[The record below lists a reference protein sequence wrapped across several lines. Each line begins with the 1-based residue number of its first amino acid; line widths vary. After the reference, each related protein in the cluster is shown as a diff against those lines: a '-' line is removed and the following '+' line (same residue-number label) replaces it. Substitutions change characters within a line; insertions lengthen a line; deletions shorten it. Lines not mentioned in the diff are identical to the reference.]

1 MIHGA
6 EAYGLLRRFFYWGVR
21 MVDTNNTTAGGAS
34 VGRDASAGNDLIGRD
49 RYGSGDGSSSSHVNI
64 HTDQHRGDFTSAEI
78 LQNLQKAIL
87 GNPYNL
93 GEPGMLK
100 SLAELSASMAAFHAW
115 RTAANVERANLNRD
129 IKHYQDRTNQRLDTT
144 DSRLTA
150 FMVIVWVTVSVVGI
164 ELVAL
169 IWLFIQHSVSVMNG

>member
-1 MIHGA
+1 MP
-6 EAYGLLRRFFYWGVR
+6 ES
-21 MVDTNNTTAGGAS
+21 NTGGGAS
-34 VGRDASAGNDLIGRD
+34 VGRDASAGRDFIGRD
-49 RYGSGDGSSSSHVNI
+49 SYSGGDSSPSSRVEI
-64 HTDQHRGDFTSAEI
+64 HNSDSHRDFTNAEI

-100 SLAELSASMAAFHAW
+100 SLAELTASMAAFHAW
-115 RTAANVERANLNRD
+115 RTAADVERANLSRD

-150 FMVIVWVTVSVVGI
+150 FMVIVWVTVSVVGV

-169 IWLFIQHSVSVMNG
+169 IWLFIQRSVVG

>member
-1 MIHGA
+1 MADGNTGA
-6 EAYGLLRRFFYWGVR
+6 NV
-21 MVDTNNTTAGGAS
+21 GGN
-34 VGRDASAGNDLIGRD
+34 ASAGRDFAGRD
-49 RYGSGDGSSSSHVNI
+49 SYSGGDGASTGNRVEI
-64 HTDQHRGDFTSAEI
+64 HADAYRGDYTSAEI

-115 RTAANVERANLNRD
+115 RTAADVEQANLSRD

-164 ELVAL
+164 EVVAL
-169 IWLFIQHSVSVMNG
+169 IWLFIQRSVVG